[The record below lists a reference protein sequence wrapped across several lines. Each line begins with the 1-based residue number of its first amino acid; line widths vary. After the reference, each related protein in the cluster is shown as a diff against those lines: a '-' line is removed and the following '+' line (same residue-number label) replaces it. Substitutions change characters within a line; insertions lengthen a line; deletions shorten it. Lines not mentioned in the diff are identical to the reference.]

1 MRREVLN
8 PRLSVVA
15 EFVRQG
21 AKFADIGTD
30 HAYLPLSLLA
40 DGKISEAV
48 CSDINEGPLDSAR
61 RNAAERGFS
70 DKCEFVLT
78 DGASALAGK
87 GITDYAICGMGGELI
102 ADIISRAPHLKDE
115 SLSLVLQPMSRQSA
129 LRKYLASDGFSIV
142 AEGYSCDAG
151 RYYVCMLVK
160 YTGRI
165 RYIDDVEAE
174 LGAENI
180 DIVNKDMQISYL
192 EIKKASLTRSAEGK
206 RAGGYDAEGDEA
218 LVAKIEEK
226 IRKVREEK

>member
-48 CSDINEGPLDSAR
+48 CSDVNRGPLESAR

-70 DKCEFVLT
+70 HKCEFVLT
-78 DGASALAGK
+78 DGAAALAGK

-115 SLSLVLQPMSRQSA
+115 NLSLVLQPMSRQCV
-129 LRKYLASDGFSIV
+129 LRKYLASEGFSTV
-142 AEGYSCDAG
+142 SEGYSLDAG
-151 RYYVCMLVK
+151 RYYVCMLVR
-160 YTGRI
+160 YTGEKRI
-165 RYIDDVEAE
+165 IDDTEAE
-174 LGAENI
+174 IGAENI
-180 DIVNKDMQISYL
+180 NIVNKDMQICYL
-192 EIKKASLTRSAEGK
+192 EAKKSSLVRSAEGK
-206 RAGGYDAEGDEA
+206 KTGGYNTDSDDAVIAAID
-218 LVAKIEEK
+218 EK
-226 IRKVREEK
+226 IRKVREDI